1 MYAPALSW
9 CHAQVQVLGQNIKHP
24 NLFGLYGKSPSLNF
38 ALSVY
43 QNTENLLFFFKKSCR
58 LNQGLKNRNSF
69 LFFPLS
75 STIKCQ
81 HK

>member
-43 QNTENLLFFFKKSCR
+43 QNTENLLLFFF
-58 LNQGLKNRNSF
+58 
-69 LFFPLS
+69 
-75 STIKCQ
+75 
-81 HK
+81 

>member
-43 QNTENLLFFFKKSCR
+43 QNTENLLFFF
-58 LNQGLKNRNSF
+58 F
-69 LFFPLS
+69 
-75 STIKCQ
+75 
-81 HK
+81 

>member
-43 QNTENLLFFFKKSCR
+43 QNTENLFFFFFKKLQIESR
-58 LNQGLKNRNSF
+58 AKKQKQ
-69 LFFPLS
+69 FFIFSPV
-75 STIKCQ
+75 Q
-81 HK
+81 YY